1 MYFENSTTK
10 KTIKMVKMTN
20 VHENLNFI
28 IIYNIYILYNMIY
41 QIQKTF
47 SAYTKDVMD
56 EVTRLIKSDD
66 LKTSL
71 G

>member
-1 MYFENSTTK
+1 
-10 KTIKMVKMTN
+10 
-20 VHENLNFI
+20 
-28 IIYNIYILYNMIY
+28 MIY